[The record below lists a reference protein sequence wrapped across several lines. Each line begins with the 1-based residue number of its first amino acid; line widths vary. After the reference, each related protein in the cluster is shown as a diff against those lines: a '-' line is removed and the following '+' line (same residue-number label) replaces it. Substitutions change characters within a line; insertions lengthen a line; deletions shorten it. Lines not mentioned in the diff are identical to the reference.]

1 MVIARLTRPISAS
14 GTVDVG
20 EIEVPGGTLAW
31 IVALLGA
38 VPAIVAAIANPL
50 MQGITQRDTT
60 ALDTARLEFDRQKA
74 AAELYQRALAITD
87 AGQRHKAIQFLL
99 RAGVVPPAAAL
110 GDLSAA
116 DIPHWPTATN
126 PAP

>member
-1 MVIARLTRPISAS
+1 MEIARVTRPTSAS
-14 GTVDVG
+14 ATVDVST
-20 EIEVPGGTLAW
+20 IEVPGGTLAW
-31 IVALLGA
+31 IVALLGV
-38 VPAIVAAIANPL
+38 VPAIVTAIANPL

-99 RAGVVPPAAAL
+99 KAGVVPPAGALAAL
-110 GDLSAA
+110 PAA